1 MSKPD
6 ISPKTSTAGIAVDPK
21 TLERVIPESKR
32 PDGSV
37 RKQLRVRPGF
47 TPQEDVSRFRG
58 TRQQQ
63 HDRNQLPK
71 GHILGW
77 IAPSS
82 SEQKPTAAAAAAGM
96 TKSAAKNAKRKAKKQ
111 AEKEKAIREAWDE
124 DSEGEKEKAGA
135 KAKGSPSGAVTKD
148 ESLEKSEGVA
158 AAADVANETSETPA
172 TTDSR
177 DQDEGDALAK
187 ELEKKL
193 DVH

>member
-1 MSKPD
+1 MQSTSRRACEKPCHG
-6 ISPKTSTAGIAVDPK
+6 TQ
-21 TLERVIPESKR
+21 R
-32 PDGSV
+32 V

-63 HDRNQLPK
+63 HDKNQLPK

-82 SEQKPTAAAAAAGM
+82 SEQRGNSNKKGLSASESASSVGTDGGEKPVAAGM
-96 TKSAAKNAKRKAKKQ
+96 TKNAAKNAKRKAKKQ

-124 DSEGEKEKAGA
+124 DSEGEKEKASA
-135 KAKGSPSGAVTKD
+135 KMKSKPSGAATKD
-148 ESLEKSEGVA
+148 ESPEKSEGA
-158 AAADVANETSETPA
+158 AAADVANETTA